1 MCVRSSSHAEGLV
14 EQSWL
19 DRLEDVLVV
28 WHHHAAAD
36 EQDPPTQI
44 RPVPFDLAVEVRAV
58 ERARVWPC
66 FGREWGPTGPNK
78 AQRQGPR
85 RRVKRPFSL
94 GRVGWRGATY

>member
-19 DRLEDVLVV
+19 DRLEDVLLV
-28 WHHHAAAD
+28 WHNHAAAD

-66 FGREWGPTGPNK
+66 FGRERGPTGPK
-78 AQRQGPR
+78 AAQIQAFGRGA
-85 RRVKRPFSL
+85 KRPFSL
-94 GRVGWRGATY
+94 GIVGGRRGKY